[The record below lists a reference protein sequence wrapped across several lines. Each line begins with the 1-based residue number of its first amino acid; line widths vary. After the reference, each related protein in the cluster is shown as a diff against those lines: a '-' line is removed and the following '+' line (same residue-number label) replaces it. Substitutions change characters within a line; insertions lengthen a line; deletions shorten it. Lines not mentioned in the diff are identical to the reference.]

1 MDDVIHV
8 TDGISGIMNS
18 MMSYDS
24 MHLLLVFELLKWG
37 QDPTGSEA
45 PENKAIG
52 LPEAFKMCKTT

>member
-1 MDDVIHV
+1 MDDVIHA

-37 QDPTGSEA
+37 QDPNGSEA